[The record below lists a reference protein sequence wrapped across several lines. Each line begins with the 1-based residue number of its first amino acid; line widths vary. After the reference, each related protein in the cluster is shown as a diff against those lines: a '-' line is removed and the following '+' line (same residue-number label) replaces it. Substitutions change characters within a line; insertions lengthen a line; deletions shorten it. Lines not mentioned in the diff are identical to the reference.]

1 MDIKRYV
8 GIEKKLD
15 WTDENRL
22 RDPMIW
28 FSKASSY
35 SSAVLYL
42 QENFSRIKT
51 GSEISHLFN
60 AIKTVPYL
68 TGLAAELYMKG
79 YLVFKGTEPHDVK
92 KIGHNLSDLRI
103 KCLEHGDQRFKNE
116 SLMFLTDVLGVHII
130 EGGGIR
136 YPDKKEIPIYLTH
149 FQEGLGVLME
159 IVREIKIPVKIT
171 RF

>member
-1 MDIKRYV
+1 MDIKKYV
-8 GIEKKLD
+8 SIENKLD
-15 WTDENRL
+15 WTDEKRL

-42 QENFSRIKT
+42 QENFNRIKT
-51 GSEISHLFN
+51 GSEISHLFK
-60 AIKTVPYL
+60 AIQTVPYL

-79 YLVFKGTEPHDVK
+79 YLVFKGAEANDVIK
-92 KIGHNLSDLRI
+92 FRHNLSDLRN
-103 KCLEHGDQRFKNE
+103 KCLEHGDKRFKDE
-116 SLMFLTDVLGVHII
+116 SLIFLTDVLGVHIM

-136 YPDKKEIPIYLTH
+136 YPDKKEIPIYFTH

-159 IVREIKIPVKIT
+159 IVRDLRKVS
-171 RF
+171 